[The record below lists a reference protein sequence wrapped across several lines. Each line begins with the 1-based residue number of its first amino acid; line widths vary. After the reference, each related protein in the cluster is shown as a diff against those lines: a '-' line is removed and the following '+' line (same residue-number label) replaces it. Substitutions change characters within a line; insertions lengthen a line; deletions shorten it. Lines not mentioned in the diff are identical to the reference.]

1 MIEYINQLFVT
12 NKVSRLS
19 LLLEVEKLKEIQE
32 EGDTTYTK
40 ELGLIGT
47 DRENMEYKVE
57 SITKP

>member
-40 ELGLIGT
+40 ELGLIDI